1 MSQEK
6 QKKVVSINP
15 KQLSKF
21 VKAQMQE
28 ESIKEKTEV
37 QKTRMLFESSK
48 RLIELAKKFPKLSTD
63 ELKELMVVEQALEKM
78 DLKSVESS
86 LDSLKTNVDSVTNAL
101 KDREDAKKKQ
111 DDAKKREDNEK
122 GSAAKAAMDT
132 VKADKEQSKGSE
144 ELATKQAAGLKGPA
158 LEEFSKHVKERYD
171 LTEAEIKY
179 MLDNPEFFVRVIS
192 TVIPKMLPR
201 IPAETKKK

>member
-21 VKAQMQE
+21 VKTQMKQE
-28 ESIKEKTEV
+28 SKESAKLQE
-37 QKTRMLFESSK
+37 TRMVFQSSK
-48 RLIELAKKFPKLSTD
+48 KLIELAKKFPKLST
-63 ELKELMVVEQALEKM
+63 EEIKELLVVEQALEKM
-78 DLKSVESS
+78 DLGAIESS
-86 LDSLKTNVDSVTNAL
+86 LDSLKTNVDSVTNSL

-111 DDAKKREDNEK
+111 DDAKKREDNVK
-122 GSAAKAAMDT
+122 GSAAQAATDV

-171 LTEAEIKY
+171 LTETESKY
-179 MLDNPEFFVRVIS
+179 LLDNPDFLFKVIG
-192 TVIPKMLPR
+192 TVIPYMMP
-201 IPAETKKK
+201 PVSAEQKKKQ